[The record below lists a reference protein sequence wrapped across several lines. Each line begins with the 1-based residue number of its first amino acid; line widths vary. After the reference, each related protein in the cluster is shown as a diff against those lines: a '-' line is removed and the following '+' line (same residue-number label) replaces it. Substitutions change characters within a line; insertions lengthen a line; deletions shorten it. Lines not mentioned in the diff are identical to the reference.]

1 MSMKAFFKWLLFT
14 LVLAAVVHL
23 ATVWSFPYAVMA
35 VVAKKSQKQRTALV
49 NTVYSAP
56 KTTPSQRT
64 VVMPSPDLL
73 YSIIGFDLNEGPLH
87 IFAPFPQDTYWS
99 LSFYSTNTVNYFT
112 INDRQAKTNPL
123 EIVLVPDGAAVTAPP
138 NALLIESPS
147 KRGVVLAR
155 FLIKD
160 TNRLAD
166 LIAVQQQMRSE
177 VLKP

>member
-1 MSMKAFFKWLLFT
+1 MKAFFKWLLFT

-23 ATVWSFPYAVMA
+23 ATVWTYPYAVMA

-56 KTTPSQRT
+56 TTSPSQRT

-87 IFAPFPQDTYWS
+87 IIAPFPKDTYGS
-99 LSFYSTNTVNYFT
+99 LSFYSTNTVNYFN

-123 EIVLVPDGAAVTAPP
+123 EIVLVPEGAAVTAPP

-160 TNRLAD
+160 TDRLAD

-177 VLKP
+177 VLNP